1 MTKTNIPVV
10 QMASASLVPVIKSIH
25 NLLDDRNKHTGQ
37 QEGLS
42 PLDDR
47 NTPVIERFSDP
58 LLMTGGSPPGQLDYW
73 ALLLAKAEFAY
84 NNNNHTSIGVS
95 PFKANYGFNP
105 LYSGISLAEQCV
117 PAVAERLRQLAE
129 VQDELKHFMEAAQ
142 EAMKSQFDSRVRK
155 TQEWNSGDKVWL
167 DGCNISTTRRSF
179 KLEHHWLGVG
189 PFPVASRISNST
201 YKLTLPLS
209 MQGFHPVF
217 HVSVLCKHKPDK
229 IAHRQRQTEPVTVN
243 GGDEWEVKG
252 ILESRRR
259 GRTTQYIVS
268 WCGFGLVENLWKPEA
283 NLKNSGVQL
292 KISGGGGQASED
304 AEKKVTGQAFS
315 HWVF

>member
-1 MTKTNIPVV
+1 
-10 QMASASLVPVIKSIH
+10 
-25 NLLDDRNKHTGQ
+25 
-37 QEGLS
+37 
-42 PLDDR
+42 
-47 NTPVIERFSDP
+47 
-58 LLMTGGSPPGQLDYW
+58 
-73 ALLLAKAEFAY
+73 
-84 NNNNHTSIGVS
+84 
-95 PFKANYGFNP
+95 
-105 LYSGISLAEQCV
+105 
-117 PAVAERLRQLAE
+117 
-129 VQDELKHFMEAAQ
+129 MEAAQ

-179 KLEHHWLGVG
+179 KLEHHWLG
-189 PFPVASRISNST
+189 
-201 YKLTLPLS
+201 
-209 MQGFHPVF
+209 GFHPVF